1 MMLRKQYDKAGKCTH
16 VTVKHTGSSPEQN
29 FSHRVVEDGVA
40 DGWIAVSPSQLVIK
54 TDGEPLRYALKRT
67 PGYYCLSTGE
77 RIPVSAMAWASPR
90 RGELASREARDWLS
104 KAGKAPTDY
113 EVTNAYECVLAPE
126 QHDRF
131 RAVLDA
137 KGRVVGNHT
146 LEG

>member
-1 MMLRKQYDKAGKCTH
+1 MLMQRQYNKAGKCTH
-16 VTVKHTGSSPEQN
+16 VAVKHTGTSQAQN
-29 FSHRVVEDGVA
+29 FSHRLVENGVA
-40 DGWIAVSPSQLVIK
+40 DGWIEVGPSHLVIK

-90 RGELASREARDWLS
+90 RGELASREARDWLQQ
-104 KAGKAPTDY
+104 AGKAPTDY
-113 EVTNAYECVLAPE
+113 EVTNAYECTLALE
-126 QHDRF
+126 QHHRF

>member
-1 MMLRKQYDKAGKCTH
+1 MLMQRKYDKAGKCTH
-16 VTVKHTGSSPEQN
+16 VTVKHTGTGPEQN
-29 FSHRVVEDGVA
+29 FSHRLVEDGVA
-40 DGWIAVSPSQLVIK
+40 DGWIAVGASHLVIK
-54 TDGEPLRYALKRT
+54 TDGEPLRYELKRT
-67 PGYYCLSTGE
+67 PGYYCSSTSE
-77 RIPVSAMAWASPR
+77 RIPVSAMAWASWR
-90 RGELASREARDWLS
+90 RGEIARSEAQAWLA

-137 KGRVVGNHT
+137 KGRVVGKHT

>member
-1 MMLRKQYDKAGKCTH
+1 MLMQRQYDHAGKCTH
-16 VTVKHTGSSPEQN
+16 VTVKHTGTSPEQN
-29 FSHRVVEDGVA
+29 FSHRLVENGVA
-40 DGWIAVSPSQLVIK
+40 DGWIEMGGSSLVIK
-54 TDGEPLRYALKRT
+54 TDGEPLRYEIKRT
-67 PGYYCLSTGE
+67 PGYYCSSTGE
-77 RIPVSAMAWASPR
+77 RIPVSAMAWASQR
-90 RGELASREARDWLS
+90 RGELASREAMFWLA

-113 EVTNAYECVLAPE
+113 EVTNAYECVLARE